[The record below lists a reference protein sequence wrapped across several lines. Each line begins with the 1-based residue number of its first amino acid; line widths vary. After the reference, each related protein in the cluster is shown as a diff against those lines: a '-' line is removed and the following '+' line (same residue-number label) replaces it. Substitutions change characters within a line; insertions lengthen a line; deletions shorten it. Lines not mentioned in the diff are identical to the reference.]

1 MTLQELGTIR
11 EHDLPVKVLIL
22 NNGKLGMIRQWQNI
36 LFHQHYVASDL
47 HKGPDFVKLANAYE
61 IPGVRA
67 RSREDYSISISAIEK
82 MLATPG
88 PVVGDFQVDP
98 DELVLPFVLP
108 GGRPEEMLGR
118 WQGETHLRSFSG
130 K

>member
-1 MTLQELGTIR
+1 M
-11 EHDLPVKVLIL
+11 
-22 NNGKLGMIRQWQNI
+22 
-36 LFHQHYVASDL
+36 
-47 HKGPDFVKLANAYE
+47 ANAYE

-67 RSREDYSISISAIEK
+67 RSREELPSAIEK